1 MQIEEQVCNYW
12 CKAFFD
18 DKTKKIRYIALLKN
32 RPIQN
37 EDYTL
42 YRIKKMYLFSFTTQ
56 ELKALYAVY
65 KKNHNTFMTKGS
77 RWVIDSNSILKWLKE
92 DTSIFQDI
100 LFWDNSVYLND
111 KPFLCLEEL
120 NDTDI
125 ITVPVV
131 NIEDFKKITNETAA
145 DRRLKEKKLRKAKNQ
160 RLLNTVL
167 LPTLTEILQE
177 NGLCLVDSCVKFK
190 DTNSILNFVIKSLES
205 GVCKKLEEAGFKI
218 KLNRRFGKLTQNTRL
233 FELNNIELIG
243 LKENEDENK

>member
-1 MQIEEQVCNYW
+1 MQIKEQVCNYW

-18 DKTKKIRYIALLKN
+18 SNTKKIRYISLLKN

-42 YRIKKMYLFSFTTQ
+42 YRIKKMYLFSFTVSR
-56 ELKALYAVY
+56 LKTLYEVY
-65 KKNHNTFMTKGS
+65 KKNHRTFVTNGS

-92 DTSIFQDI
+92 DVPVFQDI
-100 LFWDNSVYLND
+100 LFWDDSIYLND
-111 KPFLCLEEL
+111 KPFPCLDEL
-120 NDTDI
+120 NDNDI
-125 ITVPVV
+125 ITVPAVSI
-131 NIEDFKKITNETAA
+131 NDFKKITNETAA
-145 DRRLKEKKLRKAKNQ
+145 DRRLKEKKLHKAKNQ

-177 NGLCLVDSCVKFK
+177 NGLCLVNSCVKFK
-190 DTNSILNFVIKSLES
+190 DTRSILNFVIKSLES

-233 FELNNIELIG
+233 FELNNIELVG
-243 LKENEDENK
+243 LKEIDDENK